1 MLGVIADDFTGAS
14 DIASFLVENGLRTVQ
29 MNGVPNRALQST
41 TSQSTTSQ
49 SAVDAVVISLKSRSN
64 PVEEAVQQSLQALA
78 WLQKSGCNQFYFK
91 YCSTFDSTASGNIGP
106 VTDALLD
113 QLNDDFT
120 VITPALP
127 INGRTIFNG
136 YLFVGQTLLNESGMQ
151 NHPITPMKDANLM
164 RLMDAQARG
173 KTGLVAYSD
182 VIQGADHVKRCF
194 EQLKQQGYRYAV
206 VDAVDNSQLAVLA
219 EAIDDFKL
227 VTGGSGLA
235 AYMAAYKNKNNT
247 AQAAKTALLP
257 NKAKSVIL
265 SGSCSVMTN
274 KQVEAYKTKAA
285 HKLLDVEQSLNNPN
299 YAEAL
304 YQWVIENLNGE
315 FAPMVYATVAP
326 EQLKAIQAKFGGE
339 TASHAIEQTF
349 AELAQKLKQYGVKN
363 FITAGGE
370 TSSIVVQKLGF
381 DGFQIGK
388 QIAPGVPW
396 LKALDEATFLALKSG
411 NFGKE
416 SFFSDAQEMFV

>member
-14 DIASFLVENGLRTVQ
+14 DIASFLVENGLSTVQ
-29 MNGVPNRALQST
+29 MNGVPKRRL
-41 TSQSTTSQ
+41 Q

-64 PVEEAVQQSLQALA
+64 PVEEAVQQSLNALN
-78 WLQKSGCNQFYFK
+78 WLQHNGCTQFYFK
-91 YCSTFDSTASGNIGP
+91 YCSTFDSTANGNIGP
-106 VTDALLD
+106 VTDALMNALD
-113 QLNDDFT
+113 TDFT

-164 RLMDAQARG
+164 RLMDAQADG
-173 KTGLVAYSD
+173 KTGLVGYAD
-182 VIQGADHVKRCF
+182 VIRGADHVKCCF
-194 EQLKQQGYRYAV
+194 DQLKQQGYRYAV
-206 VDAVDNSQLAVLA
+206 VDAVDNVQLAVLA
-219 EAIDDFKL
+219 KAIDDFKL

-235 AYMAAYKNKNNT
+235 AYMAAHKSKNTPQKT
-247 AQAAKTALLP
+247 QKTALLP
-257 NKAKSVIL
+257 TKADSVVL

-285 HKLLDVEQSLNNPN
+285 HKWLDVEQSLNNPN
-299 YAEAL
+299 YADEL
-304 YQWVIENLNGE
+304 YQWVIEHLNDDY
-315 FAPMVYATVAP
+315 APMVYATVP
-326 EQLKAIQAKFGGE
+326 PQKLKEIQQQFGADN
-339 TASHAIEQTF
+339 ASHAIESTF
-349 AELAQKLKQYGVKN
+349 ATLAKKLKRYGVKN

-370 TSSIVVQKLGF
+370 TSSIVVQELGF

-396 LKALDEATFLALKSG
+396 LKALDEEVFLALKSG
-411 NFGKE
+411 NFGSE
-416 SFFSDAQEMFV
+416 TFFAYAQEMFV

>member
-14 DIASFLVENGLRTVQ
+14 DIASFLVENGLSTVQ
-29 MNGVPNRALQST
+29 MNGVPKRPLE
-41 TSQSTTSQ
+41 

-64 PVEEAVQQSLQALA
+64 PVNEAVEQSLSALD
-78 WLQKSGCNQFYFK
+78 WLQNNGCTQFYFK
-91 YCSTFDSTASGNIGP
+91 YCSTFDSTEKGNIGP

-113 QLNDDFT
+113 ALDANFT

-164 RLMDAQARG
+164 RLMDAQASG
-173 KTGLVAYSD
+173 KTGLVSYAN
-182 VIQGADHVKRCF
+182 VIQGAENVKQCF

-235 AYMAAYKNKNNT
+235 AYMAAYKSRDK
-247 AQAAKTALLP
+247 QLDAKTALLP
-257 NKAKSVIL
+257 TQGSSVIL

-274 KQVEAYKTKAA
+274 KQVEAYKQKGA
-285 HKLLDVEQSLNNPN
+285 HKFLEVEQSLNNPD
-299 YAEAL
+299 YSEEL
-304 YQWVIENLNGE
+304 YQWAIAHLDEPH
-315 FAPMVYATVAP
+315 APMIYATVP
-326 EQLKAIQAKFGGE
+326 PQELKAIQQQFGGE
-339 TASHAIEQTF
+339 QASQAIEKTF
-349 AELAQKLKQYGVKN
+349 AQLAKKLKQHGVKN

-370 TSSIVVQKLGF
+370 TSSIVVQELGF
-381 DGFQIGK
+381 DGFHIGK

-396 LKALDEATFLALKSG
+396 LKALDDDIFLALKSG
-411 NFGKE
+411 NFGNE
-416 SFFSDAQEMFV
+416 SFFAYAQEMFV